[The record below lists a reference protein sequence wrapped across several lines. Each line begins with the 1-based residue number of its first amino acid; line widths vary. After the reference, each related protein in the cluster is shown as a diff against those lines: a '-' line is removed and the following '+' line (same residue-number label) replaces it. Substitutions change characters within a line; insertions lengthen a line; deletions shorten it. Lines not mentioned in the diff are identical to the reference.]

1 MKVLN
6 KIFPNIHGIGTDTI
20 RNIKQLKS
28 NRKAFIQGP
37 KPMRVMKV
45 LEHYKPIFEE
55 YTANDNDKLKNY
67 KHSK

>member
-1 MKVLN
+1 MLN

-20 RNIKQLKS
+20 RNIKQIKS

-37 KPMRVMKV
+37 KPLRVMKI
-45 LEHYKPIFEE
+45 LENSKKTFDE
-55 YTANDNDKLKNY
+55 YSANDNDKLKNY